1 MRLGFSARLAILFA
15 VLVALTALLTGG
27 FASASTDR
35 RIKDNVDQFLRER
48 ALDIAEG
55 RRRPQRQR
63 PDERGRQNEN
73 DNDND
78 RDSSDDSGLLVGD
91 SDSVDGDSVERAVEA
106 DAVVQ
111 VLDRD
116 GVVIARTGIPLP
128 VSDADISLADAT
140 APMLLRTE
148 TVAGEQYRIATMTL
162 ADGDGAVQVA
172 QSLTS
177 TNAVLGE
184 IRSQV
189 VFATIALSGL
199 AGLLG
204 WAVANGTTRPL
215 RRLTRSIEEVRETQ
229 DLTRPVALD
238 RTDELGRLSTSFDEL
253 LRSLAASRDQQQQLV
268 QDAAHELRTPL
279 TSVRA
284 NIDFLQRAPNLDED
298 TRTMTLTSIRSELSE
313 LSDLLAEVVELATE
327 SDDPATFE
335 RIDLVT
341 AAEAAL
347 AQFELRS
354 PRPVDRD
361 MSSSF
366 VLGNHAALTRAIGN
380 LVGNADKYTPDPA
393 APIRVQVANGRV
405 VVADRGPGIPPA
417 DRAKVFERFWRA
429 DEARAASGSG
439 LGLAIVKKAV
449 DDHRGTV
456 FVHERSGGG
465 AEIGF
470 QLPTV

>member
-15 VLVALTALLTGG
+15 VLVALTALVTGG
-27 FASASTDR
+27 FASTSTDR

-63 PDERGRQNEN
+63 PDERGRSN
-73 DNDND
+73 DNDD
-78 RDSSDDSGLLVGD
+78 ESDLLVGD

-111 VLDRD
+111 VLDKN
-116 GVVIARTGIPLP
+116 GIVIARTGLPLP
-128 VSDADISLADAT
+128 VSEADISMADSP
-140 APMLLRTE
+140 APVLLRTE
-148 TVAGEQYRIATMTL
+148 TIAGEEYRIATMTL
-162 ADGDGAVQVA
+162 SGGDGAVQVA

-189 VFATIALSGL
+189 IFASVALSAL
-199 AGLLG
+199 AGLIG
-204 WAVANGTTRPL
+204 WAVASGTTRPL
-215 RRLTRSIEEVRETQ
+215 RRLTRSIEEIRETQ
-229 DLTRPVALD
+229 DLTRSVGLE
-238 RTDELGRLSTSFDEL
+238 RTDELGRLSSSFDEL
-253 LRSLAASRDQQQQLV
+253 LQTLAASRNQQQQLV

-284 NIDFLQRAPNLDED
+284 NIDFLQRASNLDEE
-298 TRTMTLTSIRSELSE
+298 TRTTTLASIRSELSE

-327 SDDPATFE
+327 SEDPATFE
-335 RIDLVT
+335 EIDLVT

-354 PRPVDRD
+354 PRPVERD
-361 MSSSF
+361 MSSSL
-366 VLGNHAALTRAIGN
+366 VMGNHAALTRAIGN
-380 LVGNADKYTPDPA
+380 LVGNADKYTPDTGS
-393 APIRVQVANGRV
+393 PIDVRVRDGRV
-405 VVADRGPGIPPA
+405 LVADRGPGIPAA
-417 DRAKVFERFWRA
+417 DRSKIFERFWRA
-429 DEARAASGSG
+429 DEARSASGSG

-456 FVHERSGGG
+456 FVHERAGGG
-465 AEIGF
+465 TEIGF
-470 QLPTV
+470 QLPTS

>member
-27 FASASTDR
+27 FASTSTDR

-63 PDERGRQNEN
+63 PDERGRA
-73 DNDND
+73 
-78 RDSSDDSGLLVGD
+78 DDDDDASLLVGD

-111 VLDRD
+111 VLDRN
-116 GVVIARTGIPLP
+116 GIVIARTGIPLP
-128 VSDADISLADAT
+128 VSGADISMADEA
-140 APMLLRTE
+140 APVLLRTE
-148 TVAGEQYRIATMTL
+148 TIGGEQYRIATMTL
-162 ADGDGAVQVA
+162 SGGDGAVQVA

-189 VFATIALSGL
+189 IITSIALSAL
-199 AGLLG
+199 AGLIG
-204 WAVANGTTRPL
+204 WAVASGTTRPL

-238 RTDELGRLSTSFDEL
+238 RTDELGRLSSSFDDL
-253 LRSLAASRDQQQQLV
+253 LQTLAASRDQQQQLV

-284 NIDFLQRAPNLDED
+284 NIDFLQRAPNLDEE
-298 TRTMTLTSIRSELSE
+298 TRITTLTSIRSELGE

-327 SDDPATFE
+327 SEDPATFE
-335 RIDLVT
+335 EIDLVT

-354 PRPVDRD
+354 ARPVERD
-361 MSSSF
+361 MSSSI
-366 VLGNHAALTRAIGN
+366 VMGNHAALTRAIGN
-380 LVGNADKYTPDPA
+380 LIGNADKYTPDPG
-393 APIRVQVANGRV
+393 APIRVQVSGGRV
-405 VVADRGPGIPPA
+405 VVADRGLGIPID
-417 DRAKVFERFWRA
+417 DRSKIFERFWRA
-429 DEARAASGSG
+429 DEARSASGSG

-456 FVHERSGGG
+456 FVHERAGGG
-465 AEIGF
+465 TEIGF
-470 QLPTV
+470 QLPTG

>member
-15 VLVALTALLTGG
+15 LLVALTALLTGG

-55 RRRPQRQR
+55 RRRPQRSR
-63 PDERGRQNEN
+63 PDDRNRGNDQ
-73 DNDND
+73 DND
-78 RDSSDDSGLLVGD
+78 LLVGE

-111 VLDRD
+111 VLDSR
-116 GVVIARTGIPLP
+116 GVVIARTGIALP
-128 VSDADISLADAT
+128 VSEADISMASDR
-140 APMLLRTE
+140 APVLLRTE
-148 TVAGEQYRIATMTL
+148 TINGEPFRMATMTL
-162 ADGDGAVQVA
+162 GGGDGAVQVA
-172 QSLTS
+172 QSLES
-177 TNAVLGE
+177 TNLVLGE

-189 VFATIALSGL
+189 IVASVALSAL
-199 AGLLG
+199 AGLIG
-204 WAVANGTTRPL
+204 WAVASGTTRPL

-238 RTDELGRLSTSFDEL
+238 RSDELGRLSTSFDEL
-253 LRSLAASRDQQQQLV
+253 LQTLAASRDQQQQLV

-284 NIDFLQRAPNLDED
+284 NIDFLQRAPNLDEE
-298 TRTMTLTSIRSELSE
+298 TRTMTLASIRSELGE
-313 LSDLLAEVVELATE
+313 LSDLLGEVVELATE

-347 AQFELRS
+347 AQFEIRS
-354 PRPVDRD
+354 ARRVERD

-366 VLGNHAALTRAIGN
+366 VMGNHAALTRAIGN
-380 LVGNADKYTPDPA
+380 LIGNADKYTPDAA
-393 APIRVQVANGRV
+393 APIRVQVEGGRV
-405 VVADRGPGIPPA
+405 MVADRGPGIPA
-417 DRAKVFERFWRA
+417 EDRAKVFERFWRA
-429 DEARAASGSG
+429 DEARSASGSG

-456 FVHERSGGG
+456 FVHERLGGG

-470 QLPTV
+470 QLPTS